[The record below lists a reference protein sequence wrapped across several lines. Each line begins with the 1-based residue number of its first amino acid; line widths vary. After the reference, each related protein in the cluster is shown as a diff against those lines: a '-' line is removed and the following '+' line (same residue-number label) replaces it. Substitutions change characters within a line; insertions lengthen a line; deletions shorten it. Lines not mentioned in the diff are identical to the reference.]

1 MKKII
6 FFALLLA
13 GAAWAAKFNELDA
26 DKNGELDVLELRG
39 YEPADYVKAPCAN
52 WNGKVRRN
60 ARRVSKIL
68 TQKNPK

>member
-26 DKNGELDVLELRG
+26 DKNGELDVFELRG
-39 YEPADYVKAPCAN
+39 YEPADYVKVLCAN
-52 WNGKVRRN
+52 
-60 ARRVSKIL
+60 
-68 TQKNPK
+68 

>member
-39 YEPADYVKAPCAN
+39 YEPAADGKVQCAN
-52 WNGKVRRN
+52 
-60 ARRVSKIL
+60 
-68 TQKNPK
+68 

>member
-6 FFALLLA
+6 FFALLLT

-39 YEPADYVKAPCAN
+39 YEPADYVKVLCAN
-52 WNGKVRRN
+52 
-60 ARRVSKIL
+60 
-68 TQKNPK
+68 

>member
-13 GAAWAAKFNELDA
+13 GAAWTAKFDEPDA

-39 YEPADYVKAPCAN
+39 YEPADYVKVRCAN
-52 WNGKVRRN
+52 
-60 ARRVSKIL
+60 
-68 TQKNPK
+68 

>member
-13 GAAWAAKFNELDA
+13 GAAWAAKFDEPDV

-39 YEPADYVKAPCAN
+39 YEPADYVKRHVRI
-52 WNGKVRRN
+52 WNEKVGHN
-60 ARRVSKIL
+60 AEK
-68 TQKNPK
+68 

>member
-13 GAAWAAKFNELDA
+13 GAAWTAKFDEPDA

-39 YEPADYVKAPCAN
+39 YEPADYVKVLCAN
-52 WNGKVRRN
+52 
-60 ARRVSKIL
+60 
-68 TQKNPK
+68 